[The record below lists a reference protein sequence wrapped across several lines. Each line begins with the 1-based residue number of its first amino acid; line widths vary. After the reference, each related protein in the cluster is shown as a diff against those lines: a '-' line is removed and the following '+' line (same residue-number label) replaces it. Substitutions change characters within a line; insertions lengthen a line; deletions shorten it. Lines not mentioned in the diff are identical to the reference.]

1 MSGFI
6 QASLSGG
13 ELNPALH
20 GMVDLAFYKNSLK
33 TQRNF
38 ITKPYGGI
46 VNRPGSRYIVETK
59 NDGKARLI
67 PFSFSTSQTYVIEFG
82 VGYLR
87 ILYLGVAQVYASPG
101 PSAWVTATSYGV
113 GDYVAQGGVYY
124 YCLEAHTSGTFA
136 TDLAASKWYALT
148 MVGSDGIL
156 EIPTSYT
163 EGDLASLKFTQS
175 ADVLTVCH
183 PSYPPMQL
191 SRFSTTKW
199 TFQPQTLD
207 LGPFQV
213 LNVDKSSSVW
223 SSANVGIVTLTSNKA
238 IFTSAKVGSLFY
250 LEQKDLG
257 QAWEPGKAV
266 SINDVRRAGG
276 KYYLALTA
284 GTTGQNIPAG
294 TDDHWNDGG
303 VDWSYLH
310 SGFGIARITAVAGD
324 GLSCTATVIRRLPDG
339 STTPGYASEVN
350 LGAFAQDGNWTKFT
364 VTAHGLPAG
373 FYGTAL
379 VNLTWVGYR
388 IRSLFSIGYNSVG
401 LRYVDAN
408 TLSFDLPW
416 TFVNYGGDS
425 SYGLVADKFKPP
437 TVASISASYKWAFG
451 AFGNPAIGGPGYPSA
466 VAYYQQRLCFAG
478 TTSAPDTVWMSRT
491 NSYSDF
497 GTSGPLDI
505 QDDDSITFT
514 IAGNQVNEVKSML
527 QLDKLLLLTTGA
539 VWATG
544 TGQNT
549 DVLTP
554 SNISIRMQGYRG
566 VSDLP
571 PLGVGSATLYVQDK
585 GKVVHDLS
593 YQFATDNYTGDDLTA
608 KAAHLTDGHVL
619 TEWAFQQSPMSCVWS
634 VREDGELIGLTYLRE
649 QQVVAWH
656 HHDTLGSYESVCCVS
671 EGDEDAVYVVVKR
684 DVAATIA
691 PGNTLTV
698 TTFDP
703 SV

>member
-1 MSGFI
+1 MSSFI

-46 VNRPGSRYIVETK
+46 VNRPGSRYIVE
-59 NDGKARLI
+59 
-67 PFSFSTSQTYVIEFG
+67 FG

-101 PSAWVTATSYGV
+101 PSAWVTATSYAI
-113 GDYVAQGGVYY
+113 GDYVAQSGVYY

-148 MVGSDGIL
+148 MVGSAGIL

-163 EGDLASLKFTQS
+163 AGDLASLKFTQS

-191 SRFSTTKW
+191 SRFSATKW

-324 GLSCTATVIRRLPDG
+324 GLSCTATVVRRLPDG

-350 LGAFAQDGNWTKFT
+350 LGAPAQDGNWTKFT

-379 VNLTWVGYR
+379 VNLMWVGYR
-388 IRSLFSIGYNSVG
+388 IRSFFSI
-401 LRYVDAN
+401 
-408 TLSFDLPW
+408 
-416 TFVNYGGDS
+416 
-425 SYGLVADKFKPP
+425 
-437 TVASISASYKWAFG
+437 
-451 AFGNPAIGGPGYPSA
+451 
-466 VAYYQQRLCFAG
+466 
-478 TTSAPDTVWMSRT
+478 
-491 NSYSDF
+491 
-497 GTSGPLDI
+497 
-505 QDDDSITFT
+505 
-514 IAGNQVNEVKSML
+514 
-527 QLDKLLLLTTGA
+527 
-539 VWATG
+539 
-544 TGQNT
+544 
-549 DVLTP
+549 
-554 SNISIRMQGYRG
+554 
-566 VSDLP
+566 VS
-571 PLGVGSATLYVQDK
+571 
-585 GKVVHDLS
+585 
-593 YQFATDNYTGDDLTA
+593 
-608 KAAHLTDGHVL
+608 
-619 TEWAFQQSPMSCVWS
+619 
-634 VREDGELIGLTYLRE
+634 
-649 QQVVAWH
+649 
-656 HHDTLGSYESVCCVS
+656 
-671 EGDEDAVYVVVKR
+671 
-684 DVAATIA
+684 
-691 PGNTLTV
+691 
-698 TTFDP
+698 
-703 SV
+703 